1 LVESEGIVMDRTV
14 SSQYDKMTKTPI
26 EKLIISLGIPT
37 IVSMLITNIYNMAD
51 TYFVGRLNTSAS
63 GAVGIVFGVM
73 AVLQAFGFMCGQGA
87 GSSMSRKLGEKDI
100 ESASYYASTGLAMAL
115 IMGLIIGGFGLLFLN
130 PFMRLLGSTDTILP
144 YARQYGMCILIAAP
158 FMTGSCVLNNIL
170 RYEGKAVYAMVGLTV
185 GGILNMIGDPIFM
198 FVFHLGTLGAGIS
211 TAVSQIIS
219 FGILLYMVKTKKTVS
234 KVCLRFVKLSIGM
247 MVDISTIGFP
257 SLIRQGLSSIST
269 IVLNQMAAP
278 YGDAAIAAMSIV
290 GRMSMFIFSVG
301 LGLGQGYQPVAAYN
315 FGARRYDRV
324 KQGMIFTFWLGTI
337 LIGIFSA
344 VTFVFTRPLIVL
356 FRDDQEVVEFG
367 FLAMRVQ
374 CISLLT
380 QSFVLNASM
389 LFQSCGKRFI
399 AAMMSLFRSGIMFLP
414 LIVILPRFLGFV
426 GVQIAQPIADV
437 LSCIGS
443 IPFVLRFFHQLDKSM
458 EEMNV

>member
-1 LVESEGIVMDRTV
+1 
-14 SSQYDKMTKTPI
+14 
-26 EKLIISLGIPT
+26 
-37 IVSMLITNIYNMAD
+37 
-51 TYFVGRLNTSAS
+51 
-63 GAVGIVFGVM
+63 
-73 AVLQAFGFMCGQGA
+73 
-87 GSSMSRKLGEKDI
+87 
-100 ESASYYASTGLAMAL
+100 
-115 IMGLIIGGFGLLFLN
+115 
-130 PFMRLLGSTDTILP
+130 
-144 YARQYGMCILIAAP
+144 
-158 FMTGSCVLNNIL
+158 
-170 RYEGKAVYAMVGLTV
+170 
-185 GGILNMIGDPIFM
+185 
-198 FVFHLGTLGAGIS
+198 
-211 TAVSQIIS
+211 
-219 FGILLYMVKTKKTVS
+219 
-234 KVCLRFVKLSIGM
+234 
-247 MVDISTIGFP
+247 
-257 SLIRQGLSSIST
+257 
-269 IVLNQMAAP
+269 MAAP

>member
-1 LVESEGIVMDRTV
+1 MVESEGIVMDRTV

-115 IMGLIIGGFGLLFLN
+115 IMGLLIGGFGLLFLN

-144 YARQYGMCILIAAP
+144 YVRQYGMCILIAAP

-170 RYEGKAVYAMVGLTV
+170 RYEGKAIYAMVGLTV

-198 FVFHLGTLGAGIS
+198 FDFHLGT
-211 TAVSQIIS
+211 
-219 FGILLYMVKTKKTVS
+219 LLYMVKTKKTVS

-269 IVLNQMAAP
+269 MVLNQMAAP

-344 VTFVFTRPLIVL
+344 VTFAFTRPLIRL

>member
-1 LVESEGIVMDRTV
+1 MDRTV

-115 IMGLIIGGFGLLFLN
+115 IMGLLIGGFGLLFLN

-170 RYEGKAVYAMVGLTV
+170 RYEGKAIYAMVGLTV

-198 FVFHLGTLGAGIS
+198 FDFHLGTLGAGIS

-269 IVLNQMAAP
+269 MVLNQMAAP
-278 YGDAAIAAMSIV
+278 YGDAAIAAMCWSNEYV
-290 GRMSMFIFSVG
+290 YFFR
-301 LGLGQGYQPVAAYN
+301 
-315 FGARRYDRV
+315 
-324 KQGMIFTFWLGTI
+324 GTW
-337 LIGIFSA
+337 
-344 VTFVFTRPLIVL
+344 TW
-356 FRDDQEVVEFG
+356 
-367 FLAMRVQ
+367 
-374 CISLLT
+374 
-380 QSFVLNASM
+380 
-389 LFQSCGKRFI
+389 
-399 AAMMSLFRSGIMFLP
+399 SGISACCGL
-414 LIVILPRFLGFV
+414 
-426 GVQIAQPIADV
+426 
-437 LSCIGS
+437 
-443 IPFVLRFFHQLDKSM
+443 
-458 EEMNV
+458 

>member
-1 LVESEGIVMDRTV
+1 
-14 SSQYDKMTKTPI
+14 
-26 EKLIISLGIPT
+26 
-37 IVSMLITNIYNMAD
+37 
-51 TYFVGRLNTSAS
+51 
-63 GAVGIVFGVM
+63 
-73 AVLQAFGFMCGQGA
+73 
-87 GSSMSRKLGEKDI
+87 
-100 ESASYYASTGLAMAL
+100 
-115 IMGLIIGGFGLLFLN
+115 
-130 PFMRLLGSTDTILP
+130 MRLLGSTDTILP